1 MKRIFITL
9 FAISLV
15 NNAHGEEISNCQ
27 LDQFHLLDDDT
38 TLGEVRSYCNKTD
51 SEPSIATPDNSQSGP
66 ISQRLSQEREAES
79 GAFVLTPHRMNYIL
93 PVYTTSSLTPL
104 ENQSSSEVYQG
115 LKTVETQFQISLKF
129 PLTFDSLFVP
139 GDKIYGA
146 FTLEAWWQVYAK
158 DISSPFRETNY
169 RPEVFY
175 AMPLDWHPLGGI
187 TGMMVGIEHQSN
199 GRAGVQSRS
208 WNRIYL
214 NLAYERDRVV
224 AYIRP
229 WYRLPED
236 PKADINDAR
245 GDDNPDIEDYFGHG
259 EIGLG
264 YDLDKYKVSIFG
276 RGNAKTG
283 KGAMTLNVTTPLYG
297 KLRGYIKV
305 FHGYGDSLI
314 DYNHSQTRLG
324 IGVTLNDLF

>member
-1 MKRIFITL
+1 MKRIFT
-9 FAISLV
+9 ALV
-15 NNAHGEEISNCQ
+15 MLSFLNVAYGEETSSCQ
-27 LDQFHLLDDDT
+27 LNQIDRLNDAT
-38 TLGEVRSYCNKTD
+38 TLGEVRRYCNKTD
-51 SEPSIATPDNSQSGP
+51 SVSSIATRDKSQSGA
-66 ISQRLSQEREAES
+66 ISQRLSQEREAER
-79 GAFVLTPHRMNYIL
+79 GAFVLTPHRMNYLL
-93 PVYTTSSLTPL
+93 PVYTTSSLTPTK
-104 ENQSSSEVYQG
+104 NQSSSDVYQG
-115 LKTVETQFQISLKF
+115 LKTVEAQFQISLKF

-169 RPEVFY
+169 RPEIFY
-175 AMPLDWHPLGGI
+175 AMPLDWNPLGGN
-187 TGMMVGIEHQSN
+187 TGMAVGLEHQSN

-208 WNRIYL
+208 WNRVYL
-214 NLAYERDRVV
+214 NLAYERDRIV

-236 PKADINDAR
+236 PKTDTNGAQ

-259 EIGLG
+259 EIGVG
-264 YDLDKYKVSIFG
+264 YDLDKYKVSMFG
-276 RGNAKTG
+276 RGNVKTG
-283 KGAMTLNVTTPLYG
+283 KGAVTLNVTTPLYG

>member
-1 MKRIFITL
+1 MKRTLITL
-9 FAISLV
+9 FALSLA
-15 NNAHGEEISNCQ
+15 NNAHGGKTADCQ
-27 LDQFHLLDDDT
+27 LERFHLLDDDT
-38 TLGEVRSYCNKTD
+38 TLGEVRRYCNETG
-51 SEPSIATPDNSQSGP
+51 STPSIAAPNKSQSGA
-66 ISQRLSQEREAES
+66 ISQRLNQEREAES

-175 AMPLDWHPLGGI
+175 AMPLDWHPLGGN

-245 GDDNPDIEDYFGHG
+245 GDDNPDIEDYVGHG

-276 RGNAKTG
+276 RGNVKTG

-314 DYNHSQTRLG
+314 DYNHIQTRLG